1 MDKVPIRISL
11 GIDKLVD
18 TISNATGLTAYG
30 IRKNADAESYA
41 AIKKAETETEV
52 KLLRLQGEEKIAQY
66 LLTRNQQKVNNVE
79 GVIFNAKQQFAPN
92 EIVSEEP
99 VEKDW
104 MNRFLNI
111 AEDISDE
118 DMQVI
123 WGRVLAGEIKK
134 PKSFSL
140 RTLEVLR
147 NMSKE
152 EAFLLMRTSCFEI
165 LNDQLCTEPYGLS
178 LVDQITLEDIG
189 IVCGEELINSFT
201 VSANGICSFVLN
213 RNTRI
218 NIYAPKGLLLKFKGK
233 KLSKAGKEILN
244 LIIESNNVNFYSKLS
259 NYIKTKGATKVTIN
273 KIVKWNGEQYEY
285 QRIETEI

>member
-1 MDKVPIRISL
+1 
-11 GIDKLVD
+11 
-18 TISNATGLTAYG
+18 
-30 IRKNADAESYA
+30 
-41 AIKKAETETEV
+41 
-52 KLLRLQGEEKIAQY
+52 
-66 LLTRNQQKVNNVE
+66 
-79 GVIFNAKQQFAPN
+79 
-92 EIVSEEP
+92 
-99 VEKDW
+99 